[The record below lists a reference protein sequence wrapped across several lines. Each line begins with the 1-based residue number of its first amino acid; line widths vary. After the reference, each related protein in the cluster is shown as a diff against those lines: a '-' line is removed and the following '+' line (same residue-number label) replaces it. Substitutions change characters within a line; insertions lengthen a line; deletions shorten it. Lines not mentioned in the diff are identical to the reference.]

1 MSRFEVLKSIEAKK
15 LHPRSGLPLK
25 EPPVTVPYSAIIDNL
40 EEDRDLIKFKWLGQI
55 YQCEESVLRP
65 AIKALDESG
74 AVSGGDAAKPAAA
87 PPPEPDIRWAE
98 LRSTKGEVLRAK
110 VPGGWLVSFGQQL
123 TFVPDAGHAWDGK
136 TLE

>member
-1 MSRFEVLKSIEAKK
+1 M
-15 LHPRSGLPLK
+15 
-25 EPPVTVPYSAIIDNL
+25 
-40 EEDRDLIKFKWLGQI
+40 
-55 YQCEESVLRP
+55 LRP